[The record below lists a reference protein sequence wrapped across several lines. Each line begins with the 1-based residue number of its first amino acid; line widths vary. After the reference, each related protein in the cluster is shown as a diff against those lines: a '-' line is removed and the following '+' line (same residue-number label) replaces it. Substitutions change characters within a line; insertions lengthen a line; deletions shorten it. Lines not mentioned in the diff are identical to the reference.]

1 MRRFVGKKVFISGGA
16 TGIGRAT
23 ALLFAEQGAEV
34 TIFDQ
39 DIENGQKSIQEI
51 LELDAGGR
59 GIFISGNL
67 LYPVEV
73 ERSIEQSLNT
83 FGGIDILINNA
94 GVESPYSVHEIPVE
108 EWDRVMA
115 TNLRGM
121 YLMAKAVIPIM
132 QKSGG
137 GAIVNTASISG
148 LLGWPLSAAYCAS
161 KGGVI
166 QLTKQMAVDYARD
179 NIRVNCIAPGTT
191 LTPLIERI
199 FQKESDP
206 EEAKRQIAQRHPLGR
221 FAQPEEIAQAI
232 LFLAS
237 DDASFITGAVLPVDG
252 GYTAK

>member
-1 MRRFVGKKVFISGGA
+1 MKRFANKKVFISGGA
-16 TGIGRAT
+16 TGIGEA
-23 ALLFAEQGAEV
+23 AVLLFAQQGAIV
-34 TIFDQ
+34 TIFDR
-39 DIENGQKSIQEI
+39 DIENGEKCLQKI
-51 LELDAGGR
+51 LDGGGR

-67 LYPVEV
+67 IYPE
-73 ERSIEQSLNT
+73 EIEKAIDQSLKT
-83 FGGIDILINNA
+83 YGGIDILINNA
-94 GVESPYSVHEIPVE
+94 GVESPYSVHEMPIE

-115 TNLRGM
+115 VNLRGM

-132 QKSGG
+132 KKSGG

-148 LLGWPLSAAYCAS
+148 LLGWPISAAYCAS

-166 QLTKQMAVDYARD
+166 QLTKQMAVDYAQD

-199 FQKESDP
+199 FQQESEP
-206 EEAKRQIAQRHPLGR
+206 EKAKQQISQMHPLGR

-237 DDASFITGAVLPVDG
+237 EDASFITGAVLPVDG

>member
-1 MRRFVGKKVFISGGA
+1 MKRFANKKVFISGGA
-16 TGIGRAT
+16 TGIGEVA
-23 ALLFAEQGAEV
+23 ALLFAQQGAIV
-34 TIFDQ
+34 TIFDR
-39 DIENGQKSIQEI
+39 DIENGEKCLQKV
-51 LELDAGGR
+51 LDGGGR

-67 LYPVEV
+67 IYPE
-73 ERSIEQSLNT
+73 EIEKAIDQSLKT
-83 FGGIDILINNA
+83 YGGIDILINNA
-94 GVESPYSVHEIPVE
+94 GVESPYSVHEMPIE

-115 TNLRGM
+115 VNLRGM

-132 QKSGG
+132 KKSGG
-137 GAIVNTASISG
+137 GAIINTASISG
-148 LLGWPLSAAYCAS
+148 LLGWPISAAYCAS

-166 QLTKQMAVDYARD
+166 QLTKQMAVDYAQD

-199 FQKESDP
+199 FQQESEP
-206 EEAKRQIAQRHPLGR
+206 EKAKQQISQMHPLGR

-237 DDASFITGAVLPVDG
+237 EDASFITGAVLPVDG

>member
-1 MRRFVGKKVFISGGA
+1 MKRFANKKVFISGGA
-16 TGIGRAT
+16 TGIGEA
-23 ALLFAEQGAEV
+23 AVLLFAQQGAIV
-34 TIFDQ
+34 TIFDR
-39 DIENGQKSIQEI
+39 DIENGEKCLQKI
-51 LELDAGGR
+51 LDSGGR

-67 LYPVEV
+67 IYPE
-73 ERSIEQSLNT
+73 EIEKAIDQSLKT
-83 FGGIDILINNA
+83 YGGIDILINNA
-94 GVESPYSVHEIPVE
+94 GVESPYSVHEMPIE

-115 TNLRGM
+115 VNLRGM

-132 QKSGG
+132 KKSGG

-148 LLGWPLSAAYCAS
+148 LLGWPISAAYCAS

-166 QLTKQMAVDYARD
+166 QLTKQMAVDYAQD

-199 FQKESDP
+199 FQQESEP
-206 EEAKRQIAQRHPLGR
+206 EKAKQQISQMHPLGR

-237 DDASFITGAVLPVDG
+237 EDASFITGAVLPVDG

>member
-1 MRRFVGKKVFISGGA
+1 MKRFANKKVFISGGA
-16 TGIGRAT
+16 TGIGEAA
-23 ALLFAEQGAEV
+23 ALLFAQQGAIV
-34 TIFDQ
+34 TIFDR
-39 DIENGQKSIQEI
+39 DIENGEKCLQKV
-51 LELDAGGR
+51 LDGGGR

-67 LYPVEV
+67 IYPE
-73 ERSIEQSLNT
+73 EIEKAIDQSLKT
-83 FGGIDILINNA
+83 YGGIDILINNA
-94 GVESPYSVHEIPVE
+94 GVESPYSVHEMPIE

-115 TNLRGM
+115 VNLRGM

-132 QKSGG
+132 KKSGG

-148 LLGWPLSAAYCAS
+148 LLGWPISAAYCAS

-166 QLTKQMAVDYARD
+166 QLTKQMAVDYAQD

-199 FQKESDP
+199 FQQESEP
-206 EEAKRQIAQRHPLGR
+206 EKAKQQISQMHPLGR

-237 DDASFITGAVLPVDG
+237 EDASFITGAVLPVDG

>member
-1 MRRFVGKKVFISGGA
+1 VA
-16 TGIGRAT
+16 
-23 ALLFAEQGAEV
+23 ALLFAQQGAIV
-34 TIFDQ
+34 TIFDR
-39 DIENGQKSIQEI
+39 DIENGEKCLQKI
-51 LELDAGGR
+51 LDGGGR

-67 LYPVEV
+67 IYPE
-73 ERSIEQSLNT
+73 EIEKAIDQSLKT
-83 FGGIDILINNA
+83 YGGIDILINNA
-94 GVESPYSVHEIPVE
+94 GVESPYSVHEMPIE

-115 TNLRGM
+115 VNLRGM

-132 QKSGG
+132 KKSGG

-148 LLGWPLSAAYCAS
+148 LLGWPISAAYCAS

-166 QLTKQMAVDYARD
+166 QLTKQMAVDYAQD

-199 FQKESDP
+199 FQQESEP
-206 EEAKRQIAQRHPLGR
+206 EKAKQQISQMHPLGR

-237 DDASFITGAVLPVDG
+237 EDASFITGAVLPVDG